1 MSVSP
6 SQIIGAKLGGI
17 SSDKKKFTTNGQ
29 NGTNSDSTKV
39 VADVNSVVIS
49 GDYYKDWLYY
59 DSHLK
64 TGENSHDLTFHWN
77 SYHNTPGNI
86 TGTFT
91 PYITGTGSSS
101 GNRTEYP
108 GETKD
113 LIVSG
118 DLKYNPT
125 TVNRSN
131 ISSNTSIT
139 MTFPPYYEGTAVEDG
154 GTFTVKT
161 QDYYN
166 TTSNPSD
173 YEVKKYVGLGLV
185 AYNTP
190 NPVLNIKVSSE
201 DSSIA
206 KPVDSN
212 GNDCSILTYSDTGFS
227 GATKIK
233 VMPNVP
239 NSKLGTVDGFVT
251 ITPNKSGPEHIYGG
265 TTYTFTC
272 TNNGSA
278 FQITNADNSHSVT
291 YSRQTNIDF
300 EFSSETNNVNGIS
313 NSALTKSITIYQAGG
328 NVTLPD
334 PTVTYSWR
342 VSSGRDYIN
351 TPTQSGNS
359 YSFSFKDN
367 SGTKAKVY
375 NKNGNPIQV
384 QNLNDYKKDDG
395 TVGPESNEGEDYLY
409 LTLENFDYT
418 RETNTSSRSASFEG
432 IVTCHSTFE
441 GNQGKLNGSWYEL
454 DNGSRQSTSTTPSAP
469 ITGVGSEDYTMTQN
483 GVTWS
488 PPNVNITVK
497 ATPFAS
503 NPDHVTY
510 APTRKVAI
518 KLGPDKNNLSEG
530 STVINANINSKNPT
544 LVLYTDNFKPDG
556 IGAKNSGSIISYING
571 KAETSWNCSD
581 INSSS
586 ATIKLK
592 NDITFKSSYI
602 PPMGDASWTISIDKS
617 ETPTNI
623 DGSCKVTTDTFVYKK
638 PGNTRI
644 DGKVDPVKPTITVSG
659 DTTYFSIDPS
669 TCSFKE
675 KGTEADFTVSIA
687 SNKPTASYAKT
698 SLNSQYSGTI
708 QAYVTTDRVD
718 TDSKSA
724 TFHIQSNYNGITVTR
739 DTLTIS
745 RDGKDY
751 GGKIKFSIT
760 KSKGGDAKIDQV
772 NTVEYSSGNKTIG
785 GVSPDYGSISFTPSL
800 SDFYVAESAGTYI
813 KSSSTSPSV
822 IAGTTT
828 YFTVTGSIIDNDI
841 AGTKVLFDSKDYAE
855 IYVPGRSLDGDDYY
869 DWSFTS
875 NTYITGCSLTGDTNK
890 KSCTLSYSSNNDNIH
905 NPITGEVASTYTVS
919 NARTFATIKGGKLG
933 TRPERIL
940 GTLKLNYKYNNS
952 SDTCTVKQYGHVNGD
967 GEITMT
973 FKTRTQNYSFIL
985 NNGDSITSKG
995 ITEATNSYDE
1005 EKTEDKWEGT
1015 VTGSV
1020 SGVTKVGED
1029 TTMTFIDSN
1038 KTITIGV
1045 DTSSGTGTA
1054 TMQAYGYIDCYIG
1067 SELKGTCT
1075 VYNDNYTVSTSNI
1088 NYSYEW
1094 TGISSTEKTVSITSY
1109 VQTPIDKTYTLK
1121 VTATLS
1127 GNNKTTSSFDVATYT
1142 WHIKRYDRMFRIQS
1156 ASFNPATHTYFTT
1169 DQNTFNAS
1177 ECVSSYG
1184 VLYVSWNG
1192 GGKWEK
1198 YTGTYATTCA
1208 FSDGKSSTT
1217 LSASSNGDTANSK
1230 SVTVVITCTIE
1241 NDYSSISKT
1250 ATTTISGTIYNYG
1263 KSYYNS

>member
-29 NGTNSDSTKV
+29 NETNSDPTKV

-64 TGENSHDLTFHWN
+64 TGENSHDLAFHWN

-113 LIVSG
+113 LIVSP

-154 GTFTVKT
+154 KTFTIKT
-161 QDYYN
+161 QDYCN

-173 YEVKKYVGLGLV
+173 YEAKKYVGLGLV

-190 NPVLNIKVSSE
+190 NPVLNIKVSSRN
-201 DSSIA
+201 SSIA
-206 KPVDSN
+206 KPVDSSDT
-212 GNDCSILTYSDTGFS
+212 DCSILTYSDAGFS

-251 ITPNKSGPEHIYGG
+251 VAPNKSGPEHIYGG

-291 YSRQTNIDF
+291 YERQTNIDF

-313 NSALTKSITIYQAGG
+313 NSALSKSITIYQAGG

-367 SGTKAKVY
+367 SGTKSKVY

-384 QNLNDYKKDDG
+384 QNLNDYKKDDD
-395 TVGPESNEGEDYLY
+395 TVGPDSNEGEDYLY

-432 IVTCHSTFE
+432 IVTCNNAFE
-441 GNQGKLNGSWYEL
+441 GSKGKLNGSWYEL
-454 DNGSRQSTSTTPSAP
+454 DDGSRQSTSTTPSAS

-483 GVTWS
+483 GITW
-488 PPNVNITVK
+488 PTPNVNITVR
-497 ATPFAS
+497 ATPSAS
-503 NPDHVTY
+503 NPNYVTN
-510 APTRKVAI
+510 APSRKVAI

-544 LVLYTDNFKPDG
+544 LVIYTDSFRPDG
-556 IGAKNSGSIISYING
+556 IGAVNSGSIISYING
-571 KAETSWNCSD
+571 EAKTSWNCTD

-586 ATIKLK
+586 VTIKLK
-592 NDITFKSSYI
+592 NDITFETSYI
-602 PPMGDASWTISIDKS
+602 PAMGDASWTISIDKS
-617 ETPTNI
+617 DTPTNI
-623 DGSCKVTTDTFVYKK
+623 DGSCNVTTDTFVYKK
-638 PGNTRI
+638 PGHTRL
-644 DGKVDPVKPTITVSG
+644 DGKVNLVRPTITVSG
-659 DTTYFSIDPS
+659 DTQWFSIDPS

-675 KGTEADFTVSIA
+675 KGTEANFIVSIA

-698 SLNSQYSGTI
+698 SLNSQYSGSI
-708 QAYVTTDRVD
+708 QAYVTIDRID
-718 TDSKSA
+718 TTSKSA
-724 TFHIQSNYNGITVTR
+724 TFNIQSNYSGVTVTR

-745 RDGKDY
+745 RDGKSY

-760 KSKGGDAKIDQV
+760 WSKGGNAWTNGG
-772 NTVEYSSGNKTIG
+772 NTVEYTSGNKTIG

-800 SDFYVAESAGTYI
+800 SDFYVSESAGTTT

-822 IAGTTT
+822 TAGTTT

-841 AGTKVLFDSKDYAE
+841 AGTKVTFDSKDSAE
-855 IYVPGRSLDGDDYY
+855 IYVPGSRRNEDAYY
-869 DWSFTS
+869 EWSFTS
-875 NTYITGCSLTGDTNK
+875 ASGITGCSLIGNTDEKT
-890 KSCTLSYSSNNDNIH
+890 CTLSFSNNV
-905 NPITGEVASTYTVS
+905 NPITGEEASTWSVS
-919 NARTFATIKGGKLG
+919 NNRKFATIKGGKLG
-933 TRPERIL
+933 TRAERTL

-952 SDTCTVKQYGHVNGD
+952 SDTCTVKQYGHSNSD
-967 GEITMT
+967 GELTMT
-973 FKTRTQNYSFIL
+973 FNTRTQNYSFTL
-985 NNGDSITSKG
+985 DNGSSITSKG
-995 ITEATNSYDE
+995 STAATNSYSS
-1005 EKTEDKWEGT
+1005 EKTESKWEGT

-1029 TTMTFIDSN
+1029 TIMTFIDSN

-1045 DTSSGTGTA
+1045 DTSGGTGSA

-1067 SELKGTCT
+1067 TELKGTCT
-1075 VYNDNYTVSTSNI
+1075 VYNDEYTASTTNI

-1109 VQTPIDKTYTLK
+1109 HQTPIDKTYTLK

-1127 GNNKTTSSFDVATYT
+1127 GNNKTTSSFEVATYT

-1156 ASFNPATHTYFTT
+1156 ASFKTVTHTYFTT
-1169 DQNTFNAS
+1169 NQNTFSAS

-1184 VLYVSWNG
+1184 DLYVSWDSG
-1192 GGKWEK
+1192 VKWEK

-1208 FSDGKSSTT
+1208 FSDGNSSTT
-1217 LSASSNGDTANSK
+1217 LSAGSDGKTANSK

-1241 NDYSSISKT
+1241 NDYSSSSKS
-1250 ATTTISGTIYNYG
+1250 ATTSISGIIYNYG